1 MPKRYRSI
9 MQDIDKKDKQHEDE
23 HSPIPVPPDEEPP
36 SPVIEPPPAD
46 EPQPPVGDDNPEKD
60 RVRIV

>member
-1 MPKRYRSI
+1 
-9 MQDIDKKDKQHEDE
+9 MQKGVNKDKQSEDGQP
-23 HSPIPVPPDEEPP
+23 PIPVPPDEEPP

-46 EPQPPVGDDNPEKD
+46 EPQPPVGDDNPEKH

>member
-1 MPKRYRSI
+1 
-9 MQDIDKKDKQHEDE
+9 MQDKNNKEKQGWEE
-23 HSPIPVPPDEEPP
+23 QPPIPVPPDEEPP
-36 SPVIEPPPAD
+36 SPVIDPPPAD